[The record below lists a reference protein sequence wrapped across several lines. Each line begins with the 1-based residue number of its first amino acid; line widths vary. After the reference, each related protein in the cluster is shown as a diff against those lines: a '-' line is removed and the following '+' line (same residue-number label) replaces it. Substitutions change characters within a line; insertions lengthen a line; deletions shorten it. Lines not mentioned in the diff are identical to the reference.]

1 MEGTPYCRES
11 TPVMSSS
18 VIKPILVRQL
28 PSLPPL
34 ARWNSRAFWS
44 WSWVIRLSLTSI
56 SPRRTDIRSTPSKG
70 LHPSLTL
77 TKDGEKRSQNFIC
90 RFEMANTVRT
100 GRFFQAG
107 TGRNLDL
114 LPQDAILPEGMR
126 EGTFGTDFMSCR
138 PCESKLAARKAEE
151 CRSSIKFRF
160 FHAHCEND

>member
-34 ARWNSRAFWS
+34 ARWHSRAFWS
-44 WSWVIRLSLTSI
+44 WSFVIRHSLTSI

-114 LPQDAILPEGMR
+114 LPQDAILPEEMR

-138 PCESKLAARKAEE
+138 LANLSWRARKARE
-151 CRSSIKFRF
+151 CRSQHQIPVFPC
-160 FHAHCEND
+160 AL